1 MNPEHGWKPECHILQ
16 EQLHELKAV
25 NAQLT
30 AKLEHLEHELAAFN
44 TTATNALAG
53 NDSKAEGIPT
63 RPPCVASPHE
73 VTTEMRDR
81 QRNSPEQ
88 WTMTFR
94 EWNVIVDYCKD
105 LPEYHA
111 IKKQKRFVSMYDLCD
126 RFVKPWTRGTGCSLA
141 VLASKGRREIAK
153 LMLSH
158 VSLACQDSLHHSLI
172 APLQAW
178 AESVEECQEALTF
191 FFNKYGIDPDTPIWF
206 CVFGMSHTVV
216 SGTMPNYSPHACINQ
231 AHFLLSCVW

>member
-1 MNPEHGWKPECHILQ
+1 MDPKHGWKLKSHSLEG
-16 EQLHELKAV
+16 QLHELKAV

-30 AKLEHLEHELAAFN
+30 AKLKHLEDEMAAFT
-44 TTATNALAG
+44 TTATRALAG

-63 RPPCVASPHE
+63 RPPCVASPDE

-81 QRNSPEQ
+81 QRDSPEQ

-94 EWNVIVDYCKD
+94 EWNAIVDYCKD

-111 IKKQKRFVSMYDLCD
+111 IRKQKRFVSMYDLCD

-141 VLASKGRREIAK
+141 VLTSKGRREIAK

-158 VSLACQDSLHHSLI
+158 VSLACQNPLHHSLI

-178 AESVEECQEALTF
+178 AESVEECQEALKSF
-191 FFNKYGIDPDTPIWF
+191 FDKYNINPDTPIWF
-206 CVFGMSHTVV
+206 CVFGMPHIVV
-216 SGTMPNYSPHACINQ
+216 SGMMPHY
-231 AHFLLSCVW
+231 